1 MGQFF
6 FLRSE
11 RINNP
16 FVTTQ
21 WRMIKWWLSRSKH
34 ILVDGDD
41 TGSRRS
47 FCGKCRLGKV
57 TEYQLNLS
65 NMLFF
70 MKPERFGRHFWSFA
84 RHNFPPEAINESS
97 LVWEICRPAMWCD
110 MSCEFWQIW
119 LSIVL
124 GTLGLPVHPDV
135 QLSITVHTHFSTL
148 RKKTQV
154 DDLLQGC
161 VQLTFK

>member
-16 FVTTQ
+16 LVTRQ
-21 WRMIKWWLSRSKH
+21 WRLIKWWLSRLRH

-47 FCGKCRLGKV
+47 SCGKCRLGKV

-70 MKPERFGRHFWSFA
+70 MKPERLGSSA
-84 RHNFPPEAINESS
+84 RHSFPPEAINESS
-97 LVWEICRPAMWCD
+97 HVWEVCRPAMWCD
-110 MSCEFWQIW
+110 MSCEFWQLW

-124 GTLGLPVHPDV
+124 GMLGLPVHPDV
-135 QLSITVHTHFSTL
+135 QLSITVHTRFFNL
-148 RKKTQV
+148 A
-154 DDLLQGC
+154 
-161 VQLTFK
+161 